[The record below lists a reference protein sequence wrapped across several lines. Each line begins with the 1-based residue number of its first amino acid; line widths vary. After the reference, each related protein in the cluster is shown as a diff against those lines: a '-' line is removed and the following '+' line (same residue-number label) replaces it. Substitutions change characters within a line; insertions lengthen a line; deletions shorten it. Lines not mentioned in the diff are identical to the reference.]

1 MKDLKNIQ
9 EFALKNKKK
18 NLQGINVHGINFF
31 SIKKI
36 ELLNGFAKNLKF
48 SELNIIEL
56 NNIKNQLMFFY
67 DLEKN
72 KIFKNILKYKKIK
85 NYRGM
90 RHILRLPIRGQR
102 THTNAKTIK
111 KYSKKE
117 I

>member
-1 MKDLKNIQ
+1 MKEFKNIQ
-9 EFALKNKKK
+9 EFALKNKNKS
-18 NLQGINVHGINFF
+18 LF
-31 SIKKI
+31 SISLHGLNHYTLNKI
-36 ELLNGFAKNLKF
+36 ELLNGFSKRVKL
-48 SELNIIEL
+48 SNISAYDLVIL
-56 NNIKNQLMFFY
+56 KNQLLFFY

-111 KYSKKE
+111 KYTKKE
-117 I
+117 L